1 MAPDGRLHHPL
12 AAPPVRGE
20 DAEDPGGKQALGA
33 GFGCIGSQLRRD
45 SYARIR
51 RRRIHLAIN
60 VTLRFDTFLIH
71 DGDGF
76 QSGYA
81 VREWLSHDDH
91 DFIQRTASGTPLR
104 FIFMWLHG
112 L

>member
-1 MAPDGRLHHPL
+1 MAPDGRLHHHL

-33 GFGCIGSQLRRD
+33 GFGCIGSRLRRD
-45 SYARIR
+45 SYARTR

-76 QSGYA
+76 QSEYA

-91 DFIQRTASGTPLR
+91 DSIQRLLLEPHYGSS
-104 FIFMWLHG
+104 FMRPHG
-112 L
+112 R